1 MQDWLDLLF
10 FSELRY
16 LYKGK
21 LAKGFFTLVKINL
34 LAFVLAF
41 TILGKPLPRTS
52 EEQELQV
59 YSTTAIH
66 PAWRPKAPSM
76 PSQSGRPTTGN
87 KLPAFNLTRLRY

>member
-10 FSELRY
+10 FAEPRY

-21 LAKGFFTLVKINL
+21 LAKGFYTLVKINL

-41 TILGKPLPRTS
+41 AILGKPFPRTS

-59 YSTTAIH
+59 YGTTAIH
-66 PAWRPKAPSM
+66 PAWRPSSAPM
-76 PSQSGRPTTGN
+76 RPRLGRANKGN
-87 KLPAFNLTRLRY
+87 NLPPLNPTRLQC